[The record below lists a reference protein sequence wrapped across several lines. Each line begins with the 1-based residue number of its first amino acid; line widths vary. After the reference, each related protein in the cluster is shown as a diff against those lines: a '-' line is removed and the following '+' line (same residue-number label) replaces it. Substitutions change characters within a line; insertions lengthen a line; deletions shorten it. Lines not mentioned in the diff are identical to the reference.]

1 MDVSRRQSIKA
12 LAAAAAMTPSL
23 AHAQQAPQTGIRLVI
38 LDVGG
43 TLIEDHGEVPDSM
56 RAAFLGAGVDIT
68 LNEIGDWRGASKRG
82 MVRHFVELRRDP
94 SADREA
100 LIERIYND
108 FSRRANEAYQDVQPI
123 KGAEDAL
130 KRLKQTNLL
139 LATSTGFDRPL
150 NDFVFRHFDWYKYF
164 AATITSDDVVD
175 GRPAPFMI
183 FRAMEATHVDRVA
196 DVVAVGDTPLDLQAA
211 SNAQVR
217 GVIGVSSGAATAERL
232 SREPHTH
239 LLRSVAELP
248 DLLAAAFGVKLTG

>member
-1 MDVSRRQSIKA
+1 MAFSRRQAMKA
-12 LAAAAAMTPSL
+12 LAAAAVMSPTLGQTQPA
-23 AHAQQAPQTGIRLVI
+23 AQARIRLVI

-56 RAAFLGAGVDIT
+56 RSAFLGGGVDIS
-68 LNEIGDWRGASKRG
+68 LAEIGEWRGASKRG
-82 MVRHFVELRRDP
+82 MVRHFVELRREAGP
-94 SADREA
+94 QREA
-100 LIERIYND
+100 LIDRIYAD

-130 KRLKQTNLL
+130 KRLRQTDLL

-150 NDFVFRHFDWYKYF
+150 NDFVFRHFDWHKYF

-175 GRPAPFMI
+175 GRPSPFMI
-183 FRAMEATHVDRVA
+183 FHAMEATHVDRVA
-196 DVVAVGDTPLDLQAA
+196 EVVAVGDTPLDLQAA

-248 DLLAAAFGVKLTG
+248 DLLRAEFGVLFS